1 MAELDNLKNTFFIIR
16 HGEADN
22 NVEHIVVSN
31 PDIGTTQYG
40 LTERGRGQ
48 ALQAAERFKSE
59 FLPPLVNDISKDVVI
74 VSSDFLRTHQTAEIL
89 HSQLHPEAPIRYEIG
104 LRERWYGDFDNTYIS
119 RESNEYRTFYDL
131 DEKDPTHTYRNCESL
146 VAVVLR
152 TTRLVQ
158 QLDKEYSDKVIILVS
173 HGDPCMCLYS
183 ISVGVPPE
191 AARQFHYFTNCDIK
205 QLTGSK

>member
-1 MAELDNLKNTFFIIR
+1 
-16 HGEADN
+16 
-22 NVEHIVVSN
+22 VEHIVVSN

-104 LRERWYGDFDNTYIS
+104 LRERWFG
-119 RESNEYRTFYDL
+119 DL
-131 DEKDPTHTYRNCESL
+131 DMTIGVENFTKVFDLDVNDPTHTYCNSESL
-146 VAVVLR
+146 MSIVLR

>member
-104 LRERWYGDFDNTYIS
+104 LRERWYGDLDMTKDFFKI
-119 RESNEYRTFYDL
+119 FDL
-131 DEKDPTHTYRNCESL
+131 DHEDPTHTYRGSESL

-173 HGDPCMCLYS
+173 HGVVEDK
-183 ISVGVPPE
+183 
-191 AARQFHYFTNCDIK
+191 HYKYFDVTFN
-205 QLTGSK
+205 S